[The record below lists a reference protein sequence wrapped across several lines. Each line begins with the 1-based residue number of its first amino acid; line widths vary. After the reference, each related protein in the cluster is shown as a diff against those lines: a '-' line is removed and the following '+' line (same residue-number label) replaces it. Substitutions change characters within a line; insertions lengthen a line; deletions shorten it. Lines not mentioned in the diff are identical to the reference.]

1 MLKITGKQIE
11 LTRGDTAFI
20 ILRPIIKQSGE
31 QRRLL
36 ETDRII
42 FRLKTRQTMVEIP
55 CVINTEDNTA
65 TLTIEEEDTAAIT
78 PGTYRYEAELV
89 TNNDQHFTFIADQ
102 PFILGKEL
110 EEHGS

>member
-20 ILRPIIKQSGE
+20 TLIPKIKTYGIPRQ
-31 QRRLL
+31 LL
-36 ETDRII
+36 ETDTII
-42 FRLKTRQTMVEIP
+42 FRLLTRQTLVEIP
-55 CVINTEDNTA
+55 CVIDLENNKA
-65 TLTIEEEDTAAIT
+65 LLTIEKEDTENIT
-78 PGTYRYEAELV
+78 PGNYRYEVELI

-110 EEHGS
+110 EVHGS